1 LTEPDPISGLSTDE
15 LAILGD
21 ALRALRRER
30 GKAWNA
36 ACDIA
41 EAQGKRPPPPQ
52 SYGINAIKRLG
63 RRLGVSPTH
72 WMEER

>member
-1 LTEPDPISGLSTDE
+1 LSTDE

-41 EAQGKRPPPPQ
+41 EAQGKRPPSPQ
-52 SYGINAIKRLG
+52 SYGINTIKRLG